1 LLTVS
6 CTMSSDKHLVFV
18 YGTLKRDNFN
28 HRLLT
33 DAEFIGTAVTKEPY
47 PLVIASRYNIPFLLP
62 YAGQGHRVTG
72 EVYSV
77 NSEQLKNLDHLE
89 MHPHVYERREMIVN
103 LTQSSAAVDTSCLSY
118 FLVRSL
124 PKLLELPHL
133 DCFVDGVNGRW
144 YVNPQLRTG
153 EPFRFEVQLP
163 PEGTQEEV
171 EAWKKL

>member
-1 LLTVS
+1 
-6 CTMSSDKHLVFV
+6 MP
-18 YGTLKRDNFN
+18 R
-28 HRLLT
+28 
-33 DAEFIGTAVTKEPY
+33 
-47 PLVIASRYNIPFLLP
+47 
-62 YAGQGHRVTG
+62 QGHRVTWG
-72 EVYSV
+72 RSSSV

>member
-1 LLTVS
+1 
-6 CTMSSDKHLVFV
+6 KHLVFV

-47 PLVIASRYNIPFLLP
+47 PL
-62 YAGQGHRVTG
+62 GHRVTG
-72 EVYSV
+72 EVYNV
-77 NSEQLKNLDHLE
+77 NSEQVEEPGLSGNASTR
-89 MHPHVYERREMIVN
+89 YERREMIVN

>member
-1 LLTVS
+1 
-6 CTMSSDKHLVFV
+6 KHLVFV

-33 DAEFIGTAVTKEPY
+33 DAEFIGTAVTKEP
-47 PLVIASRYNIPFLLP
+47 LSS
-62 YAGQGHRVTG
+62 GDCQSGHRVTG
-72 EVYSV
+72 EVYNV
-77 NSEQLKNLDHLE
+77 NSEQLKNLDYLE